1 MRLTLAF
8 LFISFFTFSQN
19 VFKEDFNHNN
29 KHWNLKN
36 DYVNKSSISGG
47 MLNWS
52 RSGQKSD
59 VLMQYLNRLDDT
71 KDFSV
76 TIKLKSTK
84 IGSEYGLLWGGK
96 NKSNANYFL
105 IKGKKFRT
113 FKARNGKIE
122 SSTDYKINLKISV
135 LENILA
141 IEKKGNQIQYK
152 INEVVV
158 MKEPYAGLEGKFF
171 GAILW
176 QNSAITVDYIYAS
189 GTALKINVIDKLEY
203 PEKPIKLSSAINSK
217 YNEMNPVISAG
228 GNKLYF
234 SRKAHPSN
242 KGKVLDLEDAY
253 FSEFKNGKWTPA
265 QNIGSPINNTGPNA
279 VHAVTPDGNT
289 LVLMNTY
296 EPDGSLRGPG
306 LSISHKTASGWE
318 VPKSFKIKHYFN
330 LSTFNEFFLSN
341 NEKVLLMAVERE
353 GGEGDRDLYVS
364 FNEGNDIWSKPM
376 NMGNVINSPGT
387 ELSPFL
393 ASDGVT
399 LYFSSVGHPGYG
411 KNDVFMTRRL
421 DDTWTN
427 WSVPQ
432 NLGAPIN
439 GEGVDSYY
447 SVPANGE
454 YAYYISSDKA
464 LKTTDIYKVKLPEK
478 VKPKPVV
485 IVKGIVRDS
494 KTNKPLGTKIV
505 YYDFKTN
512 KEMGIAH
519 SDPVTGKYEIVL
531 PLGKEY
537 SLYADKQGYYAVQD
551 RLDLTKAEEFEEVE
565 KDLFLT
571 PIEIGQSAQMKN
583 VLFYRGTANL
593 MSGSYPELNKLV
605 NILKENETMKIE
617 ISGHTD
623 NVGDPGLNLDLSK
636 KRANAVKNYL
646 MKKGITQTRVISK
659 GYGGTKPIAD
669 NKYEYTKK
677 LNRRVEFTILSD

>member
-1 MRLTLAF
+1 MRLTIAF
-8 LFISFFTFSQN
+8 LFLTFVTFSQN
-19 VFKEDFNHNN
+19 VFKEDFNNNN

-36 DYVNKSSISGG
+36 DNVNKTTIASGL
-47 MLNWS
+47 MTWS
-52 RSGQKSD
+52 RNGQKSD
-59 VLMQYLNRLDDT
+59 VQMQYLNRLDDT

-113 FKARNGKIE
+113 FKARDGKIA

-135 LENILA
+135 LDNILT
-141 IEKKGNQIQYK
+141 IQKKGNEILYI
-152 INEVVV
+152 INETVV
-158 MKEPYAGLEGKFF
+158 MKEPYASLQGKFF
-171 GAILW
+171 GVILW
-176 QNSAITVDYIYAS
+176 QNSAITTDYIYAS
-189 GTALKINVIDKLEY
+189 GTALKINTIAGIYY
-203 PEKPIKLSSAINSK
+203 PEQPVKLSAAINSN
-217 YNEMNPVISAG
+217 YDEMTPVISPNG
-228 GNKLYF
+228 KKLYF

-242 KGKVLDLEDAY
+242 KGGVLDLEDAY
-253 FSEFKNGKWTPA
+253 YSELKDGKWMDA
-265 QNIGSPINNTGPNA
+265 KNVGSPINNTGPNA

-296 EPDGSLRGPG
+296 EPDGRLRGQG
-306 LSISHKTASGWE
+306 LSISNRTATGWE
-318 VPKSFKIKHYFN
+318 VPTPFKIKHYFN
-330 LSTFNEFFLSN
+330 KSSFNEYFLSN
-341 NEKVLLMAVERE
+341 NEKVLILAIERDV
-353 GGEGDRDLYVS
+353 GQGDRDLYVS
-364 FNEGNDIWSKPM
+364 FNEGDDIWSQPK
-376 NMGNVINSPGT
+376 NMGAIINSPGT

-432 NLGAPIN
+432 NLGAQIN

-454 YAYYISSDKA
+454 YAYFVSSDKT

-478 VKPKPVV
+478 AKPKPVV

-494 KTNKPLGTKIV
+494 KTNKPIGAKIV

-512 KEMGIAH
+512 EEMGIAH
-519 SDPVTGKYEIVL
+519 SNPVTGEYEIVL
-531 PLGKEY
+531 PLNKVY
-537 SLYADKQGYYAVQD
+537 SLYADKQSYYAIQD
-551 RLDLTKAEEFEEVE
+551 RLDLTKTKAFEEVE
-565 KDLFLT
+565 KDLYLT

-583 VLFYRGTANL
+583 VLFHRGTPNL
-593 MSGSYPELNKLV
+593 TSGSYAELNKLAQ
-605 NILKENETMKIE
+605 LLEENQTMKIE
-617 ISGHTD
+617 VSGHTD
-623 NVGDPGLNLDLSK
+623 NVGDAALNLDLSK
-636 KRANAVKNYL
+636 KRANAVKTYL
-646 MKKGITQTRVISK
+646 LKKGIAQDRITSK